1 VKKLKGGKDMGLVQ
15 AQMAFYHDSVGTK
28 AQNEIFEVQNENLCA
43 ELESAGYV
51 KKLEADQAQ
60 THTDFAQLQQEYGQA
75 GQQANEAVSMASHT
89 HNQQANQQAQQAQQI
104 RQQVKQQVNQQ
115 ASQQQQAKAISK
127 KANEKE

>member
-1 VKKLKGGKDMGLVQ
+1 MKKLKGGKDMGLVQ

-60 THTDFAQLQQEYGQA
+60 THHRFCT
-75 GQQANEAVSMASHT
+75 T
-89 HNQQANQQAQQAQQI
+89 PTRI
-104 RQQVKQQVNQQ
+104 RSSRPTGKRSRFNGK
-115 ASQQQQAKAISK
+115 SYS
-127 KANEKE
+127 